1 MEATSWA
8 RIADKLNVMSD
19 NHNRARVHWVVRM
32 NHLNRTTSWWI
43 GFAIFALHFRV
54 TGQDTI
60 TWLLMLLQFLVYP
73 HVVYAVA
80 RFSRDPLGVEL
91 NNLRLDDFC
100 FGLWAAWLGF
110 PLWISYLLV
119 ICGCINL
126 AAFRGFR
133 GALEAVALSALGA
146 AVSAGVFGVRFK
158 PDTSMPVTALSMACL
173 TIYLLLFAR
182 GAYRRAV
189 TLSET
194 RYKLRQS
201 ELALQGQLEA
211 VQALQAQLQEQA
223 NRDALTGLYNRRYL
237 NDALQREFDRS
248 TQTGCPLS
256 VLLLDIDHFKQI
268 NDRFG
273 HSTGDRVLQNVA
285 ALLAQDMD
293 PGGTAFRYGGEEF
306 LILLPRMGSS
316 EAWGRAECYRTRV
329 PVSVVVNEERGNP
342 VTLSIGIAST
352 ADGAE
357 SPQQLID
364 RADDALYQAK
374 LGGRDRCSVFKNA
387 EDVAR

>member
-1 MEATSWA
+1 
-8 RIADKLNVMSD
+8 
-19 NHNRARVHWVVRM
+19 
-32 NHLNRTTSWWI
+32 
-43 GFAIFALHFRV
+43 
-54 TGQDTI
+54 
-60 TWLLMLLQFLVYP
+60 
-73 HVVYAVA
+73 
-80 RFSRDPLGVEL
+80 
-91 NNLRLDDFC
+91 
-100 FGLWAAWLGF
+100 
-110 PLWISYLLV
+110 
-119 ICGCINL
+119 
-126 AAFRGFR
+126 
-133 GALEAVALSALGA
+133 
-146 AVSAGVFGVRFK
+146 
-158 PDTSMPVTALSMACL
+158 MPVTTLSMACP

-211 VQALQAQLQEQA
+211 VQALQAKLQEQA

-273 HSTGDRVLQNVA
+273 HSTGDRVLQDVA

-306 LILLPRMGSS
+306 LILLPQMDSS
-316 EAWGRAECYRTRV
+316 EAWRRAECYRART
-329 PVSVVVNEERGNP
+329 PVFVVVNEERGNP

-364 RADDALYQAK
+364 RADNALYQAK

-387 EDVAR
+387 EDAARL